1 MENSN
6 LDIWAIQR
14 EKEEINAA
22 LENVASSKNNI
33 LFRNCLCTF
42 KIEETDINILFD
54 TMFFAEDSDTLIL
67 LMRGGALSSEELIR
81 ELTKRDI
88 FYNEVNFDDND
99 FSYEPD
105 YNAKAIWFAREKY
118 VLEDALK
125 DSKEKGINQ
134 CNYYPNVEANLSMEY
149 LTLTFDKEKV
159 DGRDFKGLIELD
171 DKLILLVNQNDK
183 RNLDMY
189 GVFQAVEQIGI
200 MTNVNMSKDI
210 SSLENKKQYLKG

>member
-6 LDIWAIQR
+6 LDIWAIQG
-14 EKEEINAA
+14 EKEEIKTA
-22 LENVASSKNNI
+22 LENVTSSTNNI

-42 KIEETDINILFD
+42 KIEENDINVLFD
-54 TMFFAEDSDTLIL
+54 TMFYAEDSDTLIL
-67 LMRGGALSSEELIR
+67 VMRNGALTTKELIN
-81 ELTKRDI
+81 ELEERDI
-88 FYNEVNFDDND
+88 FYHEVVFDDND
-99 FSYEPD
+99 FTYEPD
-105 YNAKAIWFAREKY
+105 YNSKPIWFAREKY
-118 VLEDALK
+118 VLEDALR
-125 DSKEKGINQ
+125 DSKENGFNK
-134 CNYYPNVEANLSMEY
+134 CNYYPNVTGRLSMEY
-149 LTLTFDKEKV
+149 LTLTLDKEKV

-183 RNLDMY
+183 RNLNMY